1 MAEII
6 SKERVPYRIWDKV
19 NSVWNE
25 LKFKTNAKSVDA
37 NDGVNLES
45 KVGAING
52 ITSDLTCEDE
62 SIAVSAKAVND
73 RLANGNVKFKVENGE
88 LYYSVYTE

>member
-37 NDGVNLES
+37 EDGETLET

-52 ITSDLTCEDE
+52 ISSSTTATASDVAA
-62 SIAVSAKAVND
+62 SIGYVNEI
-73 RLANGNVKFKVENGE
+73 NNN
-88 LYYSVYTE
+88 LYGI